1 MGRSPGRIQEPGCGE
16 PEQTLECKAGAV
28 NPSTAQ
34 AAVVVDELVRNDI
47 RHVVLCPGSRN
58 AALSIALYHAA
69 QAGKLTLHVRI
80 DERSGGFL
88 AVGLAVAGGRPTAIV
103 CTSGTAAAN
112 LHPAVLEAHHAGIG
126 VLLLTADRPAE
137 LHGSGANQT
146 IDQRG
151 LFGPAAIGV
160 DFPVAERRTAQNAV
174 WRGLVCRAA
183 AQAEQGRPV
192 HVNMPFREP
201 LVPTFEPRWPEE
213 LTGRPHGKPWT
224 TATAPRLVAGSRVN
238 FRLPARTLMVVGSGR
253 ADRAQAAAELAARA
267 GWPVVA
273 EPTRQAEV
281 LCAGAA
287 ALRCGALLLSCQELP
302 DALRPDAVV
311 VVGRPTL
318 SRGVRRL
325 MGQVPVYGI
334 GDHPQWTDPQFV
346 AEHVRGW
353 LDLADLS
360 YVDNADPEWLAAW
373 RLADACAA
381 TVMDKLLSEQG
392 WPTGLQVARDL
403 VEALPAGAALFLGS
417 SNSVRDVDLAA
428 EPRADLVVFANRGVA
443 GIDGSVS
450 TALGIA
456 LAAPARAGYALLG
469 DLTFLHDLN
478 GLAIGPAEARPDL
491 TMVVLN
497 DDGGGIFTLL
507 EQGAA
512 EHGDSF
518 ERVFGTPQ
526 GADLGA
532 LCAGYRVPYLLAGSA
547 GELRAALEPRSGLLV
562 VEIRADRTRLRDLHA
577 RLRSAVSEVA
587 LR

>member
-1 MGRSPGRIQEPGCGE
+1 
-16 PEQTLECKAGAV
+16 V

-34 AAVVVDELVRNDI
+34 ATVIVDELVRNGI

-58 AALSIALYHAA
+58 AALAMALYHAA
-69 QAGKLTLHVRI
+69 QAGRLALHVRI

-88 AVGLAVAGGRPTAIV
+88 TVGLAMAGGRPAALV

-112 LHPAVLEAHHAGIG
+112 LHPAVLEAHHAGTG

-151 LFGPAAIGV
+151 LFGPAAVGV

-174 WRGLVCRAA
+174 WRGLVCRAV

-192 HVNMPFREP
+192 HVNIPFREP
-201 LVPTFEPRWPEE
+201 LVPTFEPRWPEQ
-213 LTGRPHGKPWT
+213 LTGRPHGRPWT
-224 TATAPRLVAGSRVN
+224 TAIAPRSVVGSRVD
-238 FRLPARTLMVVGSGR
+238 FRLPARTLMVVGGGR

-273 EPTRQAEV
+273 EPARQAEV
-281 LCAGAA
+281 LGAGAA
-287 ALRCGALLLSCQELP
+287 ALRCAALLLSCQQLP
-302 DALRPDAVV
+302 DTLRPEAVV

-318 SRGVRRL
+318 SRGVRAL

-360 YVDNADPEWLAAW
+360 YVDSPDPEWLAAW
-373 RLADACAA
+373 RQADSSAA
-381 TVMDKLLSEQG
+381 TVVDKLLGEQD

-417 SNSVRDVDLAA
+417 SNPVRDVGLVA
-428 EPRADLVVFANRGVA
+428 EPRADLLVYANRGVA

-450 TALGIA
+450 TAFGIA
-456 LAAPARAGYALLG
+456 LAAQGRAGYALLG

-491 TMVVLN
+491 TIVVLN
-497 DDGGGIFTLL
+497 DNGGGIFTLL

-518 ERVFGTPQ
+518 ERVFGTPH

-532 LCAGYRVPYLLAGSA
+532 LCAGYQVPYLLAGNA
-547 GELRAALEPRSGLLV
+547 EELRTALAPGRGLLV
-562 VEIRADRTRLRDLHA
+562 VEVRADRTRLRDLHA
-577 RLRSAVSEVA
+577 RLRSAVSEAA